1 MRQIVCLAKGVPFS
15 RCSLWW
21 SILTTFSTAS
31 SLYPSGSTRETEG
44 KFQLMRTINCRSLD
58 RIISRMHTL
67 YRRVNKFINYEW
79 CAWLPACLYHLSPI
93 QPVGVAFCTARTLSV
108 SARGRICVQL
118 CWDRQVFARGAAAV
132 TVAQRHRQ

>member
-1 MRQIVCLAKGVPFS
+1 
-15 RCSLWW
+15 
-21 SILTTFSTAS
+21 
-31 SLYPSGSTRETEG
+31 
-44 KFQLMRTINCRSLD
+44 
-58 RIISRMHTL
+58 MHTL

-93 QPVGVAFCTARTLSV
+93 QPVGVAFCNARTLSV

-132 TVAQRHRQ
+132 AEATSPAVLPHTKARMQILYGFVLGK